1 LASKSFGQKLKK
13 GVRYPYKV
21 GILYNYGNENNFLF
35 DDKDYS
41 YKTNTY
47 KAQFFYKLGTW
58 RRLNFDLIAQP
69 QVQFLTHKL
78 LNPSFVQPRHGDNYL
93 ELRESYTKQ
102 KSMNLYAFEL
112 ALTIKKQLLNKLEVQ
127 FGIGGGIAIINT
139 KTERLANGFTFIE
152 NFSIGV
158 SHQTF
163 KNTSIYLGT
172 NFGHVSNLNFSSPN
186 DGYNILGLECGISYT
201 FYKKKGTL

>member
-1 LASKSFGQKLKK
+1 MVSKSFGQKLKK
-13 GVRYPYKV
+13 GIWSPYKV
-21 GILYNYGNENNFLF
+21 GVLYNYGNENNFLF

-47 KAQFFYKLGTW
+47 KAQFFYKIGSW
-58 RRLNFDLIAQP
+58 KSLNFDLIAQP
-69 QVQFLTHKL
+69 QIQFLTHKL

-93 ELRESYTKQ
+93 ELREIYTKK

-112 ALTIKKQLLNKLEVQ
+112 TVTIKKQLLNKLYIQ
-127 FGIGGGIAIINT
+127 FGIGAGIAIINT

-152 NFSIGV
+152 NFSIGI

-163 KNTSIYLGT
+163 KNTSTYLGT
-172 NFGHVSNLNFSSPN
+172 NFGHVSNLNFLSPN
-186 DGYNILGLECGISYT
+186 DGYNVLGIEFGISYALNN
-201 FYKKKGTL
+201 KKGTP

>member
-1 LASKSFGQKLKK
+1 LVFKSFGQKLKK
-13 GVRYPYKV
+13 GIWSPYKV
-21 GILYNYGNENNFLF
+21 GVLYNYGNENNFLF

-47 KAQFFYKLGTW
+47 KAQFFYKLGSW
-58 RRLNFDLIAQP
+58 KSLNFDLIAQP

-93 ELRESYTKQ
+93 ELREIYTKK

-112 ALTIKKQLLNKLEVQ
+112 TVTIKKQLLNKLEMQ
-127 FGIGGGIAIINT
+127 FGVGGGIAIINT

-152 NFSIGV
+152 NFSIGI

-163 KNTSIYLGT
+163 KDTSIYLGT
-172 NFGHVSNLNFSSPN
+172 NFGHVSNLNFLSPN
-186 DGYNILGLECGISYT
+186 DGYNVLGIEFGISYAL
-201 FYKKKGTL
+201 KRKIDQK